1 MAITEKALG
10 FDPARMF
17 GDLQKNWGWL
27 LALGILFLLLGAIGV
42 GMSVALTVVGVL
54 YFGVLLLIGGGVQLW
69 QSFKCKGWKS
79 VTWHVVIAL
88 VYLIAGALAV
98 YDPLGAAIGLTLV
111 IAIAL
116 LVTGTTRLMMSFQ
129 LKPAGGWWWTLLSGI
144 MSIILGG
151 IILVQWPATGLW
163 VIGLVIAIELIVNGW
178 SYIFVAL
185 AAKNARPQSG
195 AAAPAK

>member
-1 MAITEKALG
+1 MATTTKALG
-10 FDPARMF
+10 FDPAQMF

-27 LALGILFLLLGAIGV
+27 LALGILFLLLGVIGL

-69 QSFKCKGWKS
+69 QSFKCRGWKS
-79 VTWHVVIAL
+79 VAWHVVIAL
-88 VYLIAGALAV
+88 IYLVAGALAV
-98 YDPLGAAIGLTLV
+98 YDPLGAGIGLTLV

-116 LVTGTTRLMMSFQ
+116 LVTGATRLMMSFQ
-129 LKPAGGWWWTLLSGI
+129 LRPAGGWWWVLLSGI
-144 MSIILGG
+144 MSIVLGV
-151 IILVQWPATGLW
+151 IILAQWPATGLW

-185 AAKNARPQSG
+185 AAKSARAQ
-195 AAAPAK
+195 